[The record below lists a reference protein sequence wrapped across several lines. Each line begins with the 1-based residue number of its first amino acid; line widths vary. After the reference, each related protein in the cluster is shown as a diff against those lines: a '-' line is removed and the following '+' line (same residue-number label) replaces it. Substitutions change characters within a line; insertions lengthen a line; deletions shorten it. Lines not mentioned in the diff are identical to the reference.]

1 MPSIPATAT
10 IPAARRVR
18 PTPPSAHRATARTV
32 ACRPVRGSHP
42 GLPAAVP
49 GIRAATAARSRGLR
63 TRHPARADRDRGQPA
78 AAPGRRVQTVSA
90 RTCQTLTSSR
100 TNRPFPRA
108 AVLLPRVARDRGG
121 ALTRA
126 GPAPS
131 TARLRLR
138 PRPPATGGLMVPAGR
153 LTAQASA
160 TRSSTGRAGADPART
175 DPARTDPARAVPGEA
190 QAGQGQGQ
198 VGLGPASTTLAS
210 RVRGSPVQRSLDQG
224 SLDQGTTGLGR
235 TGPSRTGREWRT
247 MGRQPTRADRT
258 SVSMV
263 QGRDRTARKWVRT
276 ARKLVRTARGRVS
289 TGLAMVHTVP
299 GRTSTAPAAR
309 AAVPRRRAA
318 TAPAVTAD
326 STVLG
331 WATTARAGR
340 TLRSTV
346 PGWASTDRARS
357 RTGRT
362 RARARIRATAT
373 GTAEDPVSTAPT
385 AASGDRERRIPGT
398 ATRAGPGRGRR
409 DRPDRPDRGD
419 QGAAGLASTGL
430 SSTGL
435 AITTKV
441 RVARGNG
448 DPADLALPGQARDPG
463 KGSPGREAA
472 AAG

>member
-1 MPSIPATAT
+1 MPSIPATAAT
-10 IPAARRVR
+10 PAARRVR
-18 PTPPSAHRATARTV
+18 PTRPSAHHAIARKV
-32 ACRPVRGSHP
+32 ACRPVLGSRP
-42 GLPAAVP
+42 GPPAAVP

-63 TRHPARADRDRGQPA
+63 TRHRAQADRDRGQPA
-78 AAPGRRVQTVSA
+78 AAPGRRAQTVSA

-100 TNRPFPRA
+100 TNRPFRRA
-108 AVLLPRVARDRGG
+108 AVLLPRVARDRGE

-138 PRPPATGGLMVPAGR
+138 PATVGLTVPAGR

-175 DPARTDPARAVPGEA
+175 DPARTDPARAVPGAA

-198 VGLGPASTTLAS
+198 AGLGRASTTLAS
-210 RVRGSPVQRSLDQG
+210 RVQVSLVQRSLVQG
-224 SLDQGTTGLGR
+224 SPVRGTTGLGR

-247 MGRQPTRADRT
+247 MGRPPTRADRT

-276 ARKLVRTARGRVS
+276 ARKLVRTARERVS
-289 TGLAMVHTVP
+289 MGLAMVHMVP
-299 GRTSTAPAAR
+299 GRTGTALAAR
-309 AAVPRRRAA
+309 AAQAAVPRGRAA
-318 TAPAVTAD
+318 TAPAVMAD
-326 STVLG
+326 STALG
-331 WATTARAGR
+331 RATTARAGR
-340 TLRSTV
+340 TPPSMV
-346 PGWASTDRARS
+346 PGWASTGRARS
-357 RTGRT
+357 RTGRA
-362 RARARIRATAT
+362 RAGARIRAMAT
-373 GTAEDPVSTAPT
+373 GTAEDPVRTART
-385 AASGDRERRIPGT
+385 AASGDRGRRIPGT

-419 QGAAGLASTGL
+419 QGAGGL

-441 RVARGNG
+441 RIALGNG
-448 DPADLALPGQARDPG
+448 APADLAPAGQARDPG

>member
-1 MPSIPATAT
+1 MPSIPATAAT
-10 IPAARRVR
+10 PAARRVR
-18 PTPPSAHRATARTV
+18 PTRPSAHHAIARKV
-32 ACRPVRGSHP
+32 ACRPVLGSRP
-42 GLPAAVP
+42 GPPAAVP

-63 TRHPARADRDRGQPA
+63 TRHRAQADRDRGQPA
-78 AAPGRRVQTVSA
+78 AAPGRRAQTVSA

-100 TNRPFPRA
+100 TNRPFRRA
-108 AVLLPRVARDRGG
+108 AVLLPRVARDRGE

-138 PRPPATGGLMVPAGR
+138 PATVGLTVPAGR

-175 DPARTDPARAVPGEA
+175 DPARTDPARAVPGAA

-198 VGLGPASTTLAS
+198 AGLGRASTTLAS
-210 RVRGSPVQRSLDQG
+210 RVQVSLVQRSLVQG
-224 SLDQGTTGLGR
+224 SPVRGTTGLGR

-247 MGRQPTRADRT
+247 MGRPPTRADRT

-276 ARKLVRTARGRVS
+276 ARKLVRTARERVS
-289 TGLAMVHTVP
+289 MGLAMLP
-299 GRTSTAPAAR
+299 R
-309 AAVPRRRAA
+309 AAVPRGRAA
-318 TAPAVTAD
+318 TAPAVMAD
-326 STVLG
+326 STALG
-331 WATTARAGR
+331 RATTARAGR
-340 TLRSTV
+340 TPPSMV
-346 PGWASTDRARS
+346 PGWASTGRARS
-357 RTGRT
+357 RTGRA
-362 RARARIRATAT
+362 RAGARIRAMAT
-373 GTAEDPVSTAPT
+373 GTAEDPVSTART
-385 AASGDRERRIPGT
+385 AASGDRGRRIPGT

-419 QGAAGLASTGL
+419 QGAAGL

-441 RVARGNG
+441 RIALGNG
-448 DPADLALPGQARDPG
+448 APADLALAGQARDPG
-463 KGSPGREAA
+463 KSSPGREAA

>member
-1 MPSIPATAT
+1 MRSIPATAAT
-10 IPAARRVR
+10 PAARHVR
-18 PTPPSAHRATARTV
+18 PTPPSAHRAIARTV
-32 ACRPVRGSHP
+32 TCRPVRGSRP

-49 GIRAATAARSRGLR
+49 GIRAATAVRSRGLR
-63 TRHPARADRDRGQPA
+63 TRHRPRADRDRGQPA
-78 AAPGRRVQTVSA
+78 AAPGRQVQTVSA

-100 TNRPFPRA
+100 TNRPLPRE
-108 AVLLPRVARDRGG
+108 AVLLPCVARDRGG

-138 PRPPATGGLMVPAGR
+138 PATGGLTVPAGR

-160 TRSSTGRAGADPART
+160 TRSRTGRAGADLAKT
-175 DPARTDPARAVPGEA
+175 DPARMDPARAVPGAA
-190 QAGQGQGQ
+190 QADQGHGQASLGQAS
-198 VGLGPASTTLAS
+198 LGRASTTLAS
-210 RVRGSPVQRSLDQG
+210 RVRGSLVQHSLVLGSPV
-224 SLDQGTTGLGR
+224 QGTTRLGR

-247 MGRQPTRADRT
+247 MARPPTRADRT

-276 ARKLVRTARGRVS
+276 ARERVS
-289 TGLAMVHTVP
+289 TGLAIVHMVP
-299 GRTSTAPAAR
+299 GRTGTARAAR
-309 AAVPRRRAA
+309 AAVPRGRAA
-318 TAPAVTAD
+318 TGPAVTAD

-340 TLRSTV
+340 TPRGTV
-346 PGWASTDRARS
+346 PGWASTGRARS

-373 GTAEDPVSTAPT
+373 STAEDPVSTART
-385 AASGDRERRIPGT
+385 AASGDRAHRIPGT
-398 ATRAGPGRGRR
+398 AARAGPGRGRR
-409 DRPDRPDRGD
+409 DRPDRGD
-419 QGAAGLASTGL
+419 QGQAGLA
-430 SSTGL
+430 STGL

-441 RVARGNG
+441 PIALGNG
-448 DPADLALPGQARDPG
+448 VPANLALAGQARDPG
-463 KGSPGREAA
+463 RGNPGREAA